1 MDLQKKKK
9 IIISICVSLLVIVLI
24 IISFNIEDKEQKDTL
39 TLSNDPDTIIS
50 NAKKENSS
58 IGENEKKDFIQI
70 DLSKYMEYYNG
81 NEKKIVL
88 LARPTCTYCQIA
100 EPIIQNVSY
109 EYNIEVNYLNTDN
122 LTEEETNTL
131 VHSNEFLENNFGTP
145 ILLII
150 SNNDIIDKVDGLT
163 DKAHYV
169 EFFKKNN
176 YIK

>member
-1 MDLQKKKK
+1 MDSKKKNK
-9 IIISICVSLLVIVLI
+9 IIISIAVSLLIIVLI
-24 IISFNIEDKEQKDTL
+24 IISFNIEDKEQKNTL

-58 IGENEKKDFIQI
+58 IGENEKKDLIQI
-70 DLSKYMEYYNG
+70 DLNKYMEYYNG

-109 EYNIEVNYLNTDN
+109 EYDLEVNYLNTDE
-122 LTEEETNTL
+122 LTEEETSDL
-131 VHSNEFLENNFGTP
+131 IHSNEFLENNFGTP